1 MLGFTFTTDVRK
13 VLSNA
18 REEAARLGNPWVDTE
33 HIALAFTRAD
43 TSASRVLRDI
53 EVDPDALRET
63 AEHAIH
69 PSDVAPPKGDLP
81 YSRHAKRTLEHA
93 LKEAADHG
101 HDFVGVDHL
110 LIGVIQE
117 SDGLGSE
124 LLTKHGATAD
134 RVRAHLLEHHPE
146 NPARMPRQDSK
157 RRFFGLF

>member
-1 MLGFTFTTDVRK
+1 MLGYYFTTDVRQ

-18 REEAARLGNPWVDTE
+18 REEAARLGNPSVDTE
-33 HIALAFTRAD
+33 HIALAFTRAN

-81 YSRHAKRTLEHA
+81 YSRHAKQTLEHA
-93 LKEAADHG
+93 LKEAAEHG
-101 HDFVGVDHL
+101 HNFVGIDHL

-134 RVRAHLLEHHPE
+134 RVRAHLLAQHPE
-146 NPARMPRQDSK
+146 NPARMPKPDSK